1 MVTKFAEGAAEAGGS
16 REGGGRRDSQEG
28 VGFWP
33 TAKASCE
40 CDRKNWQVASE
51 ERRRRLE
58 GRRGSRRGALD
69 NCALRLAVAVV
80 LAVDTV
86 GTVACLGGWRLLHS
100 LYNYFKHSIGIRP
113 QEATAGYVCAR
124 PQLYPFKCNNRHQ
137 ARIRMGMAV
146 Q

>member
-1 MVTKFAEGAAEAGGS
+1 MQLKQEDHEQEAGGETV
-16 REGGGRRDSQEG
+16 RRGLAFGVRQRLPANVTGKTGKWPGEGGTGG
-28 VGFWP
+28 G
-33 TAKASCE
+33 
-40 CDRKNWQVASE
+40 
-51 ERRRRLE
+51 
-58 GRRGSRRGALD
+58 GGALD

>member
-16 REGGGRRDSQEG
+16 REGEGGGDSQEG
-28 VGFWP
+28 VGFWR

-51 ERRRRLE
+51 ERRRRN
-58 GRRGSRRGALD
+58 GRRRRKGGALD

-80 LAVDTV
+80 LAVGTV
-86 GTVACLGGWRLLHS
+86 GTVACLGGWRLLHT

>member
-1 MVTKFAEGAAEAGGS
+1 M
-16 REGGGRRDSQEG
+16 
-28 VGFWP
+28 
-33 TAKASCE
+33 
-40 CDRKNWQVASE
+40 
-51 ERRRRLE
+51 
-58 GRRGSRRGALD
+58 D

-80 LAVDTV
+80 LAVGTV

>member
-16 REGGGRRDSQEG
+16 RPGGETVKRGLPFGVRQRLPANVTGKTGKWPAKKGRGGTGGGG
-28 VGFWP
+28 G
-33 TAKASCE
+33 
-40 CDRKNWQVASE
+40 
-51 ERRRRLE
+51 
-58 GRRGSRRGALD
+58 GGGALD

-80 LAVDTV
+80 LAVGTV